1 MEAARQLERQTY
13 RRGDGLHGGH
23 LRQTGLRVLWA
34 LLYRGWGRAGACD
47 PSLGQVA
54 EVARCARSTVILAL
68 KRLETAGVLTRLR
81 RGLVHGGRFVQVTNA
96 YWFAPMTCWA
106 SETDLRQALESSVL
120 TRRLWITEQQEN
132 AAATIGSV
140 VEPLSDA
147 QRQALAVKWELAM
160 G

>member
-23 LRQTGLRVLWA
+23 LRHTGLRVLWA

-68 KRLETAGVLTRLR
+68 GRLEAAGVLARLR
-81 RGLVHGGRFVQVTNA
+81 RGLVRGGRFVQVTNA
-96 YWFAPMTCWA
+96 YWFAPMTRWA
-106 SETDLRQALESSVL
+106 SETDLRTALDSIVL
-120 TRRLWITEQQEN
+120 KE
-132 AAATIGSV
+132 AAWRKEREEEARGSETPVPETIPDEDIQTLV
-140 VEPLSDA
+140 
-147 QRQALAVKWELAM
+147 QKWGLTVA
-160 G
+160 